1 VLPELSLRW
10 VPDAKVRDYCL
21 SDASPKSLSRKR
33 FFEAQGFSA
42 AAWRI
47 LQQARHE
54 QAATGTGELV
64 RADAYGNTYR
74 VIGPLACPDGR
85 APTITTYWIIR
96 ADDPRPQF
104 TSAIPGPLPQDN
116 PGAVGSPGA
125 LPAGR

>member
-21 SDASPKSLSRKR
+21 SDASAKSRSRKT
-33 FFEAQGFSA
+33 FFEAYGFSRT
-42 AAWRI
+42 AWQT
-47 LQQARHE
+47 LQQDLHV
-54 QAATGTGELV
+54 QAATGIGELV
-64 RADAYGNTYR
+64 RADVYGNTYR

-116 PGAVGSPGA
+116 PGAVGSPSA
-125 LPAGR
+125 LAAGR